1 MERFVSIYDVIV
13 NKISRVASVIAGLC
27 IIIVAFIVTY
37 EIIARG
43 LFGSPTEWV
52 LEVSTYLIIVAG
64 FLGLAITLRH
74 HAHVSVDFMT
84 SRLSARTRCALDAVT
99 TLLAILL
106 FYVFMTEATDLVMA
120 SFEYNK
126 LSPSILRFP
135 LWIPQSSMIV
145 GAVLL
150 ELELVRQLL
159 DDIVMMKNGRFDKLD
174 MSNANT
180 VNDEEAK

>member
-1 MERFVSIYDVIV
+1 
-13 NKISRVASVIAGLC
+13 
-27 IIIVAFIVTY
+27 
-37 EIIARG
+37 
-43 LFGSPTEWV
+43 
-52 LEVSTYLIIVAG
+52 
-64 FLGLAITLRH
+64 
-74 HAHVSVDFMT
+74 MT

-180 VNDEEAK
+180 VNDKEAK